1 MIKALQLIFEPAT
14 AWDAIARAE
23 RGVFG
28 VLIRFLLPAVLIAC
42 ALEGW
47 GMLRLGHM
55 PTRFGMADSQ
65 TVTLPIEA
73 ILRYEIA
80 QAVLNLVTVF
90 LLAYCLNQLLHSFH
104 CRAPFALALTVMAY
118 NFAPL
123 LVMQIIDGL
132 PLAPTWVCR
141 GIGALLAAK
150 VFYTGLV
157 RVIRPEPSTALGLYF
172 LGALL
177 IFAFAGIS
185 HFVALQ
191 VLEGRLLAGVD
202 VALPLFR

>member
-14 AWDAIARAE
+14 AWDAIARAG
-23 RGVFG
+23 RGVVG
-28 VLIRFLLPAVLIAC
+28 VLIRFLLPAVVIAC
-42 ALEGW
+42 VLEGW
-47 GMLRLGHM
+47 GMQRLGHM
-55 PTRFGMADSQ
+55 PTRLGMADSQ
-65 TVTLPIEA
+65 TVTLPIES

-80 QAVLNLVTVF
+80 QAVLNIAAVF
-90 LLAYCLNQLLHSFH
+90 LLAYFLHQLLRSFH
-104 CRAPFALALTVMAY
+104 CRAPFALAFTVMAY

-123 LVMQIIDGL
+123 LAMQILDGI

-150 VFYTGLV
+150 VFYIGLV

-191 VLEGRLLAGVD
+191 VLEGRMFAGLG
-202 VALPLFR
+202 VALPLLR